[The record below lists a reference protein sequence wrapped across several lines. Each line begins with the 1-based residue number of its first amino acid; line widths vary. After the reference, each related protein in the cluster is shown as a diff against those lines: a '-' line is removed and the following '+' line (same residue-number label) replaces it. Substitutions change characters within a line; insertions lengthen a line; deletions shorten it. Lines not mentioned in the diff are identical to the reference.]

1 MPPVLAQFLVMQP
14 AELMRVVV
22 EPVCGALHLVEVMAV
37 VASGRL
43 FLAPFPDDVQ
53 FFVAEL
59 HDLRQGLLK
68 VHPIVPF
75 SGFSIVGS
83 QACGAPAHPTAEPV
97 CQSSFDGWKADHA
110 LMAHLIVVH
119 APCAR
124 PGDFSGCS

>member
-22 EPVCGALHLVEVMAV
+22 EPVRGALHLVEVMTV

-75 SGFSIVGS
+75 SGYLAASAAKHVVRQPIPPLTWCAS
-83 QACGAPAHPTAEPV
+83 QVAV
-97 CQSSFDGWKADHA
+97 IR
-110 LMAHLIVVH
+110 L
-119 APCAR
+119 
-124 PGDFSGCS
+124 